1 MSVNDRYAAVR
12 KQRLCYGCLGKGH
25 AIKDCKVNACGI
37 NGCIKKHNRLLHSE
51 NQMDEGNHA
60 VNVSAA
66 TINQSNE
73 VTSFLQIVPVSIQS
87 GGNRLNTYAFLDSG
101 PTVSFIDQSV
111 QQKLRAQGTDVTLN
125 IAGIHGTKDLKT
137 EKVPLKIKGLHS
149 KVHSIE
155 AFAHPSIS
163 LGNTNYNYNKLKQ
176 SFNHLSV
183 LPNKS
188 FNLMEVGIIL
198 GQDAYELQRPLDY
211 KIGTRSEPFAVL
223 TELGWVVS
231 GPMTGKRRPNVC
243 HFAFTEDVKVAEN
256 IQTWWDIETYA
267 SKINV
272 VSQSKKELQAQKML
286 ESTTKFTGER
296 YEVGMLWSEPE
307 PNLPNNYSS
316 ALGQLYSLERR
327 FQRDPNLKNLYQQ
340 SIDTDVEKGF
350 VKILDE
356 SEVKGTFGKEW
367 YLPHH
372 AVLNPN
378 KPGKVRRVCNAAS
391 KYKEVCLNDK
401 LLAGPDLLH
410 GLIGTI
416 FRFREG
422 PIALTADIESMFLQV
437 QVPEQ
442 DRSCLRFLWRPRTNE
457 PVQIYEYQR
466 HVFGAKSS
474 PSCANY
480 ALKRVGLDNEKEYP
494 IAAKAIQNNFY
505 MDDFIKSVQTPE
517 EAIEVFNQLQ
527 PLLSQHGFELKK
539 WISNNDAVTEAI
551 PEDLM
556 SISNTKQVEVEPST
570 EGSSVLG
577 LQWTVTDD
585 SLQVCRG
592 TNKEVE
598 APITQRKILSLVS
611 SVFDPIGLFAPF
623 SVHMRRLLKSIWTK
637 KGQHWDNEVEPSEEE
652 EFLRWKEQLPIV
664 AETSIDRRYFNRER
678 DKAELH
684 VFADASEDTMCAV
697 AYLRSK
703 PKDYSADLAFV
714 IGKCRVAPMRH
725 LSIPRLELQAA
736 VMAVRLKEQI
746 VKEHEMKINS
756 CSFWSDSTTVLQ
768 WIHSSHRKQQVF
780 VANRVAEILDTTD
793 VSQWKHVSGINNPA
807 DIGTRAINIEE
818 LKRSEWLTGP
828 AWLKQPE
835 SEWPQQVNLIFA
847 SDEENIP
854 SSVFMIQAEEKKAVI
869 QWERFSNFN
878 RLVNTV
884 AYVQRALKKHRPA
897 TLIVST
903 EEREKAKA
911 TIFKLLQQEQFGEE
925 MKSLKA
931 EKENPKGS
939 KILQFSPFIDEEGL
953 IRAQGR
959 IGKSQ
964 LDFNAKHPILLHWK
978 HHAVELFLRNEH
990 KDNRHEG
997 TEHVRNIVQQ
1007 KMWILGIRNAL
1018 RSIKNKCITCRKGR
1032 AQTIAPVM
1040 AGLPEERLDASTA
1053 FTNVGVDYFGPFIV
1067 KIGRRNEKRWCCLFT
1082 CLTMRAVHIEVVPKL
1097 DTDSCLNAIMR
1108 FIARRGKPNTIISD
1122 NGTNFVGAEREFT
1135 EYVAAW
1141 NKEGIEEHLIQR
1153 GIRWKFNPPAAPH
1166 FGGVWERL
1174 VRSCKKA
1181 MYAVLGN
1188 RSVTEDVLSTT
1199 MCIVERKTFDCSQFR
1214 C

>member
-1 MSVNDRYAAVR
+1 MS
-12 KQRLCYGCLGKGH
+12 
-25 AIKDCKVNACGI
+25 
-37 NGCIKKHNRLLHSE
+37 
-51 NQMDEGNHA
+51 EGNHA

-73 VTSFLQIVPVSIQS
+73 VTSFLQIVLVSVRS
-87 GGNRLNTYAFLDSG
+87 GGNRLNTYPFFESG
-101 PTVSFIDQSV
+101 STASFIDQSV
-111 QQKLRAQGTDVTLN
+111 QENLRAQGTDVTIN

-188 FNLMEVGIIL
+188 FFLMEVGIIL

-211 KIGTRSEPFAVL
+211 KIGTRREPFAVL
-223 TELGWVVS
+223 TELGWVVIE
-231 GPMTGKRRPNVC
+231 PMMGKRRQIVC

-316 ALGQLYSLERR
+316 ALGQLYSLELR

-340 SIDTDVEKGF
+340 SIDTDVEKRF

-356 SEVKGTFGKEW
+356 SEVKGTFGKKW

-372 AVLNPN
+372 PVLNPN

-391 KYKEVCLNDK
+391 KHKEVCLNDK
-401 LLAGPDLLH
+401 LVAGPDLLH

-422 PIALTADIESMFLQV
+422 PIALTADIESMFVQV

-466 HVFGAKSS
+466 HVLGAKSS
-474 PSCANY
+474 PTCANY
-480 ALKRVGLDNEKEYP
+480 ALMRVGLDNEEQYP
-494 IAAKAIQNNFY
+494 IATKAIQNNFY
-505 MDDFIKSVQTPE
+505 MDDFCKSVETPE
-517 EAIEVFNQLQ
+517 EAIEVFNLLQL
-527 PLLSQHGFELKK
+527 LLSQHGFELKK

-551 PEDLM
+551 PEDLK
-556 SISNTKQVEVEPST
+556 SISNTKQVEVEPNT

-577 LQWTVTDD
+577 LQWTVIDD
-585 SLQVCRG
+585 RLQVCRC

-598 APITQRKILSLVS
+598 APKTQRKILSLVS
-611 SVFDPIGLFAPF
+611 SVFDPIGLFVPF
-623 SVHMRRLLKSIWTK
+623 SVHMRRLLKGIWTK
-637 KGQHWDNEVEPSEEE
+637 NGQHWDNEVEPSEEE

-664 AETSIDRRYFNRER
+664 AETSIDRRYFSREK

-697 AYLRSK
+697 AYLRSQ
-703 PKDYSADLAFV
+703 PKEYSVDLAFV
-714 IGKCRVAPMRH
+714 IGKCRVESMRR

-756 CSFWSDSTTVLQ
+756 CSFWSDSTAVLQ

-780 VANRVAEILDTTD
+780 VANRVAEILDTAD
-793 VSQWKHVSGINNPA
+793 VSQ
-807 DIGTRAINIEE
+807 
-818 LKRSEWLTGP
+818 
-828 AWLKQPE
+828 
-835 SEWPQQVNLIFA
+835 
-847 SDEENIP
+847 
-854 SSVFMIQAEEKKAVI
+854 
-869 QWERFSNFN
+869 
-878 RLVNTV
+878 
-884 AYVQRALKKHRPA
+884 
-897 TLIVST
+897 
-903 EEREKAKA
+903 
-911 TIFKLLQQEQFGEE
+911 
-925 MKSLKA
+925 
-931 EKENPKGS
+931 
-939 KILQFSPFIDEEGL
+939 
-953 IRAQGR
+953 
-959 IGKSQ
+959 
-964 LDFNAKHPILLHWK
+964 
-978 HHAVELFLRNEH
+978 
-990 KDNRHEG
+990 
-997 TEHVRNIVQQ
+997 
-1007 KMWILGIRNAL
+1007 
-1018 RSIKNKCITCRKGR
+1018 
-1032 AQTIAPVM
+1032 
-1040 AGLPEERLDASTA
+1040 
-1053 FTNVGVDYFGPFIV
+1053 
-1067 KIGRRNEKRWCCLFT
+1067 
-1082 CLTMRAVHIEVVPKL
+1082 
-1097 DTDSCLNAIMR
+1097 
-1108 FIARRGKPNTIISD
+1108 
-1122 NGTNFVGAEREFT
+1122 
-1135 EYVAAW
+1135 
-1141 NKEGIEEHLIQR
+1141 
-1153 GIRWKFNPPAAPH
+1153 
-1166 FGGVWERL
+1166 
-1174 VRSCKKA
+1174 
-1181 MYAVLGN
+1181 
-1188 RSVTEDVLSTT
+1188 
-1199 MCIVERKTFDCSQFR
+1199 
-1214 C
+1214 

>member
-1 MSVNDRYAAVR
+1 
-12 KQRLCYGCLGKGH
+12 
-25 AIKDCKVNACGI
+25 
-37 NGCIKKHNRLLHSE
+37 
-51 NQMDEGNHA
+51 
-60 VNVSAA
+60 
-66 TINQSNE
+66 
-73 VTSFLQIVPVSIQS
+73 
-87 GGNRLNTYAFLDSG
+87 
-101 PTVSFIDQSV
+101 
-111 QQKLRAQGTDVTLN
+111 
-125 IAGIHGTKDLKT
+125 
-137 EKVPLKIKGLHS
+137 
-149 KVHSIE
+149 
-155 AFAHPSIS
+155 
-163 LGNTNYNYNKLKQ
+163 
-176 SFNHLSV
+176 
-183 LPNKS
+183 
-188 FNLMEVGIIL
+188 MEVGIIL

-211 KIGTRSEPFAVL
+211 KIGTRSEPFTVL

-231 GPMTGKRRPNVC
+231 GPMTGKRRQNVC

-296 YEVGMLWSEPE
+296 YEVGMLWSETE

-327 FQRDPNLKNLYQQ
+327 LQRDPNLKNLYQQ

-350 VKILDE
+350 VEILDE
-356 SEVKGTFGKEW
+356 SEEKGTFGKEW

-372 AVLNPN
+372 PVLNPN

-442 DRSCLRFLWRPRTNE
+442 DRNCLRFLWRPRTNE
-457 PVQIYEYQR
+457 PVQIYKYQR

-474 PSCANY
+474 PTCANY
-480 ALKRVGLDNEKEYP
+480 ALQRVGLDNEKEYP

-505 MDDFIKSVQTPE
+505 MDDFIKSVETPE
-517 EAIEVFNQLQ
+517 EAIKVFNQLQ

-551 PEDLM
+551 PEDLK
-556 SISNTKQVEVEPST
+556 SISNTKQVEVEPHT

-598 APITQRKILSLVS
+598 IPITQRKILSLVS
-611 SVFDPIGLFAPF
+611 SVFDPIGFFAPF
-623 SVHMRRLLKSIWTK
+623 SVHMRRLLKGIWTK
-637 KGQHWDNEVEPSEEE
+637 NGQHWDNEVEPSEEE

-664 AETSIDRRYFNRER
+664 AETSIDRRYFNGER
-678 DKAELH
+678 DKTELH
-684 VFADASEDTMCAV
+684 LFADASEDTMCAV
-697 AYLRSK
+697 AYLRLQ
-703 PKDYSADLAFV
+703 PKEYSADLAFV
-714 IGKCRVAPMRH
+714 IRKCRVAPMRR
-725 LSIPRLELQAA
+725 LSVPRLELQAA

-828 AWLKQPE
+828 AWLKRPE
-835 SEWPQQVNLIFA
+835 SEWPEQVNLTFA
-847 SDEENIP
+847 SDEENIS
-854 SSVFMIQAEEKKAVI
+854 SSVFMIRAEEKKAVI

-884 AYVQRALKKHRPA
+884 AYVQRALNKHKPA
-897 TLIVST
+897 TLVVSI

-931 EKENPKGS
+931 EKEIAKGS
-939 KILQFSPFIDEEGL
+939 KNLQFSP
-953 IRAQGR
+953 
-959 IGKSQ
+959 
-964 LDFNAKHPILLHWK
+964 
-978 HHAVELFLRNEH
+978 
-990 KDNRHEG
+990 
-997 TEHVRNIVQQ
+997 
-1007 KMWILGIRNAL
+1007 
-1018 RSIKNKCITCRKGR
+1018 
-1032 AQTIAPVM
+1032 
-1040 AGLPEERLDASTA
+1040 
-1053 FTNVGVDYFGPFIV
+1053 
-1067 KIGRRNEKRWCCLFT
+1067 
-1082 CLTMRAVHIEVVPKL
+1082 
-1097 DTDSCLNAIMR
+1097 
-1108 FIARRGKPNTIISD
+1108 
-1122 NGTNFVGAEREFT
+1122 
-1135 EYVAAW
+1135 
-1141 NKEGIEEHLIQR
+1141 
-1153 GIRWKFNPPAAPH
+1153 
-1166 FGGVWERL
+1166 
-1174 VRSCKKA
+1174 
-1181 MYAVLGN
+1181 
-1188 RSVTEDVLSTT
+1188 
-1199 MCIVERKTFDCSQFR
+1199 
-1214 C
+1214 